1 MASRAPTLAILL
13 TLAPLSPAC
22 GDSGGQT
29 TADTTS
35 TSDAT
40 TTDATS
46 TTSDTTSTAE
56 PTTGTS
62 EPSTTTGEPP
72 TTSLTSTD
80 ATTSTSTTEPVTSTS
95 TDGTTGDDLD
105 CVTIAPG
112 PFTPELIA
120 GGFDGSEDL
129 GFDGQGGLALKRGD
143 TVVIV
148 TGEMLETDL
157 AGGFPQVYGTR
168 FATTGELLV
177 ALPQSGDLQA
187 IAGDGAVTDLAGG
200 LVSPNGLYVDPAGR
214 VWLTEFGGSRV
225 VRFDAQFNK
234 TTVYEGPMAAS
245 ANGVVLDEAR
255 SLLFFTNYGAGR
267 VLKLAVDDLGEAVG
281 EPSEVLTVPGAR
293 LDGLVLDQ
301 CGNIYA
307 VDQGGS
313 RLFRGILD
321 TEAALVGQ
329 PELLAEFDSNVAN
342 AQFGWGVG
350 WDPESLYLSGNPGDL
365 YRLPVGITGAPIGL
379 P

>member
-1 MASRAPTLAILL
+1 MASRASTLAILL
-13 TLAPLSPAC
+13 TSAPLVPAC
-22 GDSGGQT
+22 GDDGSQT

-46 TTSDTTSTAE
+46 TTDTTSTTG

-62 EPSTTTGEPP
+62 EQTTTGDPP
-72 TTSLTSTD
+72 TTSLTTTE
-80 ATTSTSTTEPVTSTS
+80 ATTSTSTTDPETSTT

-105 CVTIAPG
+105 CMTIEPG
-112 PFTPELIA
+112 PFTPELI
-120 GGFDGSEDL
+120 GEGYDGSEDL
-129 GFDGQGGLALKRGD
+129 GFDGKGGLALKRGD

-148 TGEMLETDL
+148 TAEMLETDL

-177 ALPQSGDLQA
+177 ALPQSGDLQG
-187 IAGDGAVTDLAGG
+187 ITTDGMVGDLAGG
-200 LVSPNGLYVDPAGR
+200 LQSPNGLYVDPAGR

-234 TTVYEGPMAAS
+234 STVYEGPMASS

-255 SLLFFTNYGAGR
+255 NLLFFTNYGAGR
-267 VLKLAVDDLGEAVG
+267 VLKLEVDDLGEPVG

-293 LDGLVLDQ
+293 LDGLALDQ

-307 VDQGGS
+307 VDQGDS
-313 RLFRGILD
+313 RLFRGLLD
-321 TEAALVGQ
+321 AEAQLVGQ
-329 PELLAEFDSNVAN
+329 PELLAEFASNVAN

-365 YRLPVGITGAPIGL
+365 YRLPVGIAGAPIGL